1 MQQNKRTLIVGATP
15 NETRYANIATH
26 ILLDFGHEVV
36 LFGIKKGEVR
46 EIPIL
51 NEWPI
56 NADIDT
62 ITMYINPRLQEQYY
76 EQILALQPK
85 RIIFNPGTEN
95 VELVALAK
103 KGKIET
109 LDACTLVLLR
119 TGQYL

>member
-26 ILLDFGHEVV
+26 MLLDFGHEVV

-119 TGQYL
+119 TGQY

>member
-26 ILLDFGHEVV
+26 MLLNFGHEVV

-119 TGQYL
+119 TGQY

>member
-119 TGQYL
+119 TGQY